1 MPAPATAIVIGGG
14 PAGYAAAFGLAQRGV
29 AVKLVEEQV
38 PGGTC
43 IHRGCIPTKALLESA
58 RLAREYTAAPAFGI
72 TVAPPQVDWPVVRRH
87 QEKVIAA
94 MAAGLGQLLMA
105 NGVTVVRG
113 RGSLLAPANANQ
125 PPTVRVTGPDA
136 GDLTADAI
144 VLAPGSAPSQPP
156 IPGRDLPGVL
166 DSDGLLNAAQAPRRL
181 VIIGGGVIACEF
193 ATAHAA
199 LGAEVAILEAMPQLL
214 PAADT
219 NIARRLEAAFRRRGI
234 AVHTDAT
241 VLSIEPG
248 LTVRAQTPGG
258 PVTLRADTILIA
270 TGRRPRTEN
279 MGLEEAGVRR
289 APNGAIVV
297 DESFRCPGARGVWA
311 IGDAVG
317 GPMLAHAGFKQAAT
331 IVAAIMG
338 RPLPDASPIPSP
350 VYSYPEVAW
359 VGATEAAATATGA
372 GVRVARVPFGSLGRA
387 HAAGDTDGM
396 CKVVADGEGRV
407 IGVHLIG
414 AHATELIAA
423 GCLAVARGMH
433 LEDIA
438 STVFP
443 HPTLAEGLVEG
454 VDLLLGH
461 PLHTLPPRRLDS
473 AGT

>member
-1 MPAPATAIVIGGG
+1 MPAPATAIIIGGG
-14 PAGYAAAFGLAQRGV
+14 PAGYAAAFGLAQHGV
-29 AVKLVEEQV
+29 AVQLIEEQA

-58 RLAREYTAAPAFGI
+58 RLAREYAAAPAFGI
-72 TVAPPQVDWPVVRRH
+72 ALAPPQVDWPAVRRH
-87 QEKVIAA
+87 QEKVVAA
-94 MAAGLGQLLMA
+94 MAAGLGQLLQA

-113 RGSLLAPANANQ
+113 RGSLLAPASRNQ

-136 GDLTADAI
+136 RDMTADVI
-144 VLAPGSAPSQPP
+144 VLAPGSAPAHPP

-166 DSDGLLNAAQAPRRL
+166 DSDGLLVAPQPPRQL

-234 AVHTDAT
+234 TVHTDAK

-248 LTVRAQTPGG
+248 LTVRAETPSG
-258 PVTLRADTILIA
+258 PLALPADTVLIA

-279 MGLEEAGVRR
+279 MGLDEVGVRR
-289 APNGAIVV
+289 AQSGAIVV
-297 DESFRCPGARGVWA
+297 DEAFRCPGTTGVWA
-311 IGDAVG
+311 VGDAVG
-317 GPMLAHAGFKQAAT
+317 GPMLAHAGFHQAAT

-338 RPLPDASPIPSP
+338 LPLPDAAPIPSP
-350 VYSYPEVAW
+350 VFAYPEVAW
-359 VGATEAAATATGA
+359 VGATEAAATASGT

-396 CKVVADGEGRV
+396 CKVIADAQGRIV
-407 IGVHLIG
+407 GVHLIG
-414 AHATELIAA
+414 AHATELIGA
-423 GCLAVARGMH
+423 GCLAVARGLR
-433 LEDIA
+433 LEEVA

-461 PLHTLPPRRLDS
+461 PLHTLPPRRLHG
-473 AGT
+473 AGA